1 VLPWCYSRFGKLP
14 RASSKLNEGVAFRH
28 CKPFVSEQL
37 RDVSEWH
44 FRLAQRRSECMTAI
58 MPAKRFDA
66 RHSHSW
72 DKTISVVAEGKPT
85 TLRTIRPG
93 IA

>member
-58 MPAKRFDA
+58 IQRKGLMPD
-66 RHSHSW
+66 
-72 DKTISVVAEGKPT
+72 T
-85 TLRTIRPG
+85 RTAG
-93 IA
+93 TKQSAL